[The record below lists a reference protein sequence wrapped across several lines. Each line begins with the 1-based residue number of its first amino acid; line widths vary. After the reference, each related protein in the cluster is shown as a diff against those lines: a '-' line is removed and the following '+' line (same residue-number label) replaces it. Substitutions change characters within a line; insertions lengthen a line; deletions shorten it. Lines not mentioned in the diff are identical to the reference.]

1 MAKLLFYFFTVTA
14 MIFTA
19 VSQAAAQTQ
28 TLGTD
33 IYGYL
38 SYYPDESGK
47 FDRIGWYTIKS
58 DGAISPCW
66 LTPEDELGI
75 GFIADGKLYTY
86 NEFSLG
92 GESLG
97 LTFKLLDINTGSAE
111 KTIQIDNKLG
121 FYGFDSMCYVP
132 DEDAAF
138 GYARTDS
145 YAPGMG
151 CEQAFCR
158 IDIANPGTIKIIKKV
173 NSSIDRCISLAYNP
187 DDGKIYGITRF
198 GTFVTV
204 SPDGNPDRHQRPQ
217 TS

>member
-86 NEFSLG
+86 NECQSG
-92 GESLG
+92 
-97 LTFKLLDINTGSAE
+97 
-111 KTIQIDNKLG
+111 
-121 FYGFDSMCYVP
+121 
-132 DEDAAF
+132 
-138 GYARTDS
+138 R
-145 YAPGMG
+145 
-151 CEQAFCR
+151 
-158 IDIANPGTIKIIKKV
+158 
-173 NSSIDRCISLAYNP
+173 
-187 DDGKIYGITRF
+187 
-198 GTFVTV
+198 
-204 SPDGNPDRHQRPQ
+204 
-217 TS
+217 

>member
-1 MAKLLFYFFTVTA
+1 MSKLLFYFFTVTA

-19 VSQAAAQTQ
+19 VSQAAAQPQ

-86 NEFSLG
+86 NEFSMG

-111 KTIQIDNKLG
+111 KTIQID
-121 FYGFDSMCYVP
+121 
-132 DEDAAF
+132 
-138 GYARTDS
+138 
-145 YAPGMG
+145 
-151 CEQAFCR
+151 
-158 IDIANPGTIKIIKKV
+158 
-173 NSSIDRCISLAYNP
+173 
-187 DDGKIYGITRF
+187 
-198 GTFVTV
+198 
-204 SPDGNPDRHQRPQ
+204 H
-217 TS
+217 